1 MSKAS
6 SSPKT
11 SKTKMSIELDDETL
25 QRFYDGDLSPVEE
38 RAVRTRIE
46 QDPRAQQRLA
56 DLERLSALIQL
67 AAEEAG
73 STVDSDAMFGEI
85 EKGIEEGRGRGLRV
99 VGGGWFSER
108 RRVLYPLMAAAAAA
122 AIGVVTLTAR
132 DAGDEATARS
142 RSPQERTRYA
152 EQMGSPKVHGTRVE
166 NVDFGSSTGT
176 VFEIESEGVATAVVW
191 IADEEGEE
199 P

>member
-1 MSKAS
+1 
-6 SSPKT
+6 
-11 SKTKMSIELDDETL
+11 MSIELDDETL

-38 RAVRTRIE
+38 RAVRARIE
-46 QDPRAQQRLA
+46 KEPRAQQRLA
-56 DLERLSALIQL
+56 DLERLSALIQV

-73 STVDSDAMFGEI
+73 STLDSDAMFADI
-85 EKGIEEGRGRGLRV
+85 EKRIAEGRDRGLRV
-99 VGGGWFSER
+99 VGGGWLSER

-132 DAGDEATARS
+132 DADDEATARS
-142 RSPQERTRYA
+142 RPQHERTRYA
-152 EQMGSPKVHGTRVE
+152 EQMNSPKFHGTRVE

-191 IADEEGEE
+191 IADDEGEE